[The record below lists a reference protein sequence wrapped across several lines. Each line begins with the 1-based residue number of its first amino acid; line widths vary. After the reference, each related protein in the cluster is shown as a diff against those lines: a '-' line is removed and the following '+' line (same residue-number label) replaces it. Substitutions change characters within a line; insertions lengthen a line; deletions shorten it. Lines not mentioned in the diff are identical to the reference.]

1 MQFFKFIILLLL
13 ISFLNA
19 CSKDKIKESQIIEK
33 DLDLQVLEAYQEGL
47 ASLEEGDVIFAAKK
61 FNEAEILF
69 PQSIWAPKSA
79 LMAAYSYYS
88 QDYYGDAIAEL
99 DRFIKIY
106 PYDKN
111 LDYAY
116 YLLGTSHYEQIVNEE
131 KDLQSITEAKKNFTI
146 VINNF
151 PKTEYS
157 LDANFKLDLINQ
169 VLASKEMYI
178 GRYYFEKK
186 KWIASINRFLNVIN
200 NYNETIY
207 TEEALYRLVEM
218 YYILGLESESKK
230 YAQLLGYNYNSSEW
244 YKKSYKLFNASYEEK
259 EKKIKNNKSKIIQ
272 KVKSLLNWD
281 EKNPNRNTI

>member
-1 MQFFKFIILLLL
+1 MQYFKFIILLIL

-19 CSKDKIKESQIIEK
+19 CSKDKIKKSQIIEK

-47 ASLEEGDVIFAAKK
+47 TSLEKGDVLFAAKK

-116 YLLGTSHYEQIVNEE
+116 YLLGTSYYEQIVNEE
-131 KDLQSITEAKKNFTI
+131 KDLQSMTEAKKNFTI
-146 VINNF
+146 VINKF

-169 VLASKEMYI
+169 ILASKEMYI

-200 NYNETIY
+200 DYNETIY
-207 TEEALYRLVEM
+207 TEEALYRLVEL

-272 KVKSLLNWD
+272 KVKSLLN
-281 EKNPNRNTI
+281 

>member
-1 MQFFKFIILLLL
+1 MHNYKFIILLLL
-13 ISFLNA
+13 FFFLNA
-19 CSKDKIKESQIIEK
+19 CSKDKIKDSQLNQK
-33 DLDLQVLEAYQEGL
+33 NLDSQVLEAYQEGL
-47 ASLEEGDVIFAAKK
+47 KSLRGGDVLFAAKK

-88 QDYYGDAIAEL
+88 QDYYSDAIAEL

-106 PYDKN
+106 PYNKN

-116 YLLGTSHYEQIVNEE
+116 YLLGTSYYEQIVNEE
-131 KDLQSITEAKKNFTI
+131 KDLQSMMQAKKNFTT
-146 VINNF
+146 VVDKF

-157 LDANFKLDLINQ
+157 LDAEFKLDLIDQ
-169 VLASKEMYI
+169 ILASKEMYI

-186 KWIASINRFLNVIN
+186 KWIPSINRFLNVVN
-200 NYNETIY
+200 YYNETIY

-230 YAQLLGYNYNSSEW
+230 FAQLLGYNYNSSEW
-244 YKKSYKLFNASYEEK
+244 YKKSYKLFVASYKEK
-259 EKKIKNNKSKIIQ
+259 ENVIKKDKSKLLQ
-272 KVKSLLNWD
+272 KVKSLLD
-281 EKNPNRNTI
+281 

>member
-47 ASLEEGDVIFAAKK
+47 TSLEEGDVLFAAKR

-131 KDLQSITEAKKNFTI
+131 KDLQSMMEAKKNFTT
-146 VINNF
+146 VVNKF

-169 VLASKEMYI
+169 ILASKEMYI

-200 NYNETIY
+200 DYNETIY

-259 EKKIKNNKSKIIQ
+259 EKKIKNNRSKIIQ
-272 KVKSLLNWD
+272 KVKSLLN
-281 EKNPNRNTI
+281 

>member
-1 MQFFKFIILLLL
+1 MQYFKFILLLLL

-19 CSKDKIKESQIIEK
+19 CSKDKIKKSQIIEK

-47 ASLEEGDVIFAAKK
+47 TSLEEGDVLFAAKK

-116 YLLGTSHYEQIVNEE
+116 YLLATSYYEQIVNEE
-131 KDLQSITEAKKNFTI
+131 KDLQSMTEAKKNFTI
-146 VINNF
+146 VINKF

-169 VLASKEMYI
+169 ILASKEMYI

-200 NYNETIY
+200 DYNETIY

-272 KVKSLLNWD
+272 KVKSLLN
-281 EKNPNRNTI
+281 

>member
-1 MQFFKFIILLLL
+1 MQYFKFIILLIL

-19 CSKDKIKESQIIEK
+19 CSKDKIKKSQIIEK
-33 DLDLQVLEAYQEGL
+33 DLNLQVLEAYQEGL
-47 ASLEEGDVIFAAKK
+47 TSLEEGDVLFAAKK

-116 YLLGTSHYEQIVNEE
+116 YLLATSYYEQIVNEE
-131 KDLQSITEAKKNFTI
+131 KDLQSMTEAKKNFTI
-146 VINNF
+146 IVNKF
-151 PKTEYS
+151 PKTDYS
-157 LDANFKLDLINQ
+157 LDANFKLDLIDQ
-169 VLASKEMYI
+169 ILASKEMYI

-186 KWIASINRFLNVIN
+186 KMDCIN
-200 NYNETIY
+200 
-207 TEEALYRLVEM
+207 
-218 YYILGLESESKK
+218 K
-230 YAQLLGYNYNSSEW
+230 
-244 YKKSYKLFNASYEEK
+244 
-259 EKKIKNNKSKIIQ
+259 
-272 KVKSLLNWD
+272 
-281 EKNPNRNTI
+281 

>member
-1 MQFFKFIILLLL
+1 MDNYKFIILLLV
-13 ISFLNA
+13 IFFING
-19 CSKDKIKESQIIEK
+19 CSKDKIKESQLNEK
-33 DLDLQVLEAYQEGL
+33 NLDLQVLEAYQEGL
-47 ASLEEGDVIFAAKK
+47 ASLKGGDVLFAAKK

-69 PQSIWAPKSA
+69 PQSLWAPKSA

-106 PYDKN
+106 TYDKN

-116 YLLGTSHYEQIVNEE
+116 YLLGISHYEQIVSEE
-131 KDLQSITEAKKNFTI
+131 KDLQSIIEAKKNFTI
-146 VINNF
+146 VVNEY

-157 LDANFKLDLINQ
+157 LDAKFKLDLINQ
-169 VLASKEMYI
+169 ILASKEMYI
-178 GRYYFEKK
+178 GRYYFQKQ
-186 KWIASINRFLNVIN
+186 KWIPSINRFLTVVNY
-200 NYNETIY
+200 YNETIY

-244 YKKSYKLFNASYEEK
+244 YKKSYKLFNATYKEK
-259 EKKIKNNKSKIIQ
+259 EIVIKNDKKKIIQ
-272 KVKSLLNWD
+272 KVKYLFD
-281 EKNPNRNTI
+281 

>member
-1 MQFFKFIILLLL
+1 MQYFKFIILLIL

-19 CSKDKIKESQIIEK
+19 CSKDKIKKSQIIEK

-47 ASLEEGDVIFAAKK
+47 TSLEEGDVLFAAKK

-116 YLLGTSHYEQIVNEE
+116 YLLATSYYEQIVNEE
-131 KDLQSITEAKKNFTI
+131 KDLQSMTEAKKNFTI
-146 VINNF
+146 VINKF

-169 VLASKEMYI
+169 ILASKEMYI

-200 NYNETIY
+200 DYNETIY

-230 YAQLLGYNYNSSEW
+230 YAQLLGYNYNSTEW
-244 YKKSYKLFNASYEEK
+244 
-259 EKKIKNNKSKIIQ
+259 
-272 KVKSLLNWD
+272 
-281 EKNPNRNTI
+281 

>member
-1 MQFFKFIILLLL
+1 MQYFKFILLLLL

-47 ASLEEGDVIFAAKK
+47 ASLGEGDVLFAAKK

-116 YLLGTSHYEQIVNEE
+116 YLLATSYYEQIVNEE
-131 KDLQSITEAKKNFTI
+131 KDLQSMTEAKKNFTI
-146 VINNF
+146 VINKF

-169 VLASKEMYI
+169 ILASKEMYI

-200 NYNETIY
+200 DYNETIY

-272 KVKSLLNWD
+272 KVKSLLN
-281 EKNPNRNTI
+281 

>member
-1 MQFFKFIILLLL
+1 MQYFKFIILLLL

-47 ASLEEGDVIFAAKK
+47 TSLEEGDVLFAAKK

-116 YLLGTSHYEQIVNEE
+116 YLLATSYYEQIVNEE
-131 KDLQSITEAKKNFTI
+131 KDLQSMTEAKKNFTI
-146 VINNF
+146 VINKF

-169 VLASKEMYI
+169 ILASKEMYI

-200 NYNETIY
+200 DYNETIY

-272 KVKSLLNWD
+272 KVKSLLN
-281 EKNPNRNTI
+281 

>member
-1 MQFFKFIILLLL
+1 MDNYKFIILL
-13 ISFLNA
+13 IVIFFLNGCA
-19 CSKDKIKESQIIEK
+19 KDKIKESQINQK
-33 DLDLQVLEAYQEGL
+33 NLDLQVLEAYEEGL
-47 ASLEEGDVIFAAKK
+47 KSLKVGDVLFAAKK

-116 YLLGTSHYEQIVNEE
+116 YLLGTSYYEQIVNEE
-131 KDLQSITEAKKNFTI
+131 KDMQSMMEAKKNFTTL
-146 VINNF
+146 VNEF

-157 LDANFKLDLINQ
+157 LDANFKLDLIDQ
-169 VLASKEMYI
+169 ILASKEMYI

-186 KWIASINRFLNVIN
+186 KWIASINRFSNVVN
-200 NYNETIY
+200 YYNETIY

-244 YKKSYKLFNASYEEK
+244 YKKSYKLFNASYKEE
-259 EKKIKNNKSKIIQ
+259 ENVIKNNKSKLFQ
-272 KVKSLLNWD
+272 KVKSLLD
-281 EKNPNRNTI
+281 

>member
-19 CSKDKIKESQIIEK
+19 CSKDKIKKSQIIEK

-131 KDLQSITEAKKNFTI
+131 KDLQSMTEAKKNFTI

-169 VLASKEMYI
+169 ILASKEMYI

-200 NYNETIY
+200 DYNETIY

-272 KVKSLLNWD
+272 KVKSLLN
-281 EKNPNRNTI
+281 

>member
-1 MQFFKFIILLLL
+1 MQYFKFIILLIL

-19 CSKDKIKESQIIEK
+19 CSKDKIKKSQIIEK

-47 ASLEEGDVIFAAKK
+47 TSLEGGDVLFAAKK

-116 YLLGTSHYEQIVNEE
+116 YLLATSYYEQIVNEE
-131 KDLQSITEAKKNFTI
+131 KDLQSMTEAKKNFTI
-146 VINNF
+146 VINKF

-169 VLASKEMYI
+169 ILASKEMYI

-200 NYNETIY
+200 DYNETIY

-272 KVKSLLNWD
+272 KVKSLLN
-281 EKNPNRNTI
+281 

>member
-1 MQFFKFIILLLL
+1 MIELYNEGYTE
-13 ISFLNA
+13 FLN
-19 CSKDKIKESQIIEK
+19 
-33 DLDLQVLEAYQEGL
+33 
-47 ASLEEGDVIFAAKK
+47 GDTLYAAKK

-69 PQSIWAPKSA
+69 PQSLWAPKSA

-106 PYDKN
+106 TYDKN

-116 YLLGTSHYEQIVNEE
+116 YLLGISHYEQIVSEE
-131 KDLQSITEAKKNFTI
+131 KDLQSIIEAKKNFTI
-146 VINNF
+146 VVNEY

-157 LDANFKLDLINQ
+157 LDAKFKLDLINQ
-169 VLASKEMYI
+169 ILASKEMYI
-178 GRYYFEKK
+178 GRYYFQKQ
-186 KWIASINRFLNVIN
+186 KWIPSINRFLTVVNY
-200 NYNETIY
+200 YNETIY

-244 YKKSYKLFNASYEEK
+244 YKKSYKLFNATYKEK
-259 EKKIKNNKSKIIQ
+259 EIVIKNDKKKILQ
-272 KVKSLLNWD
+272 KVKSLFD
-281 EKNPNRNTI
+281 

>member
-1 MQFFKFIILLLL
+1 MQYFKFFILLIL

-19 CSKDKIKESQIIEK
+19 CSKDKIKKSQIIEK

-47 ASLEEGDVIFAAKK
+47 TSLEKGDVLFAAKK

-116 YLLGTSHYEQIVNEE
+116 YLLATSYYEQIVNEE
-131 KDLQSITEAKKNFTI
+131 KDLQSMTEAKKNFTI
-146 VINNF
+146 VINKF

-169 VLASKEMYI
+169 ILASKEMYI
-178 GRYYFEKK
+178 GRYYFEKQ

-200 NYNETIY
+200 DYNETIY

-218 YYILGLESESKK
+218 YYILGLELESKK

-272 KVKSLLNWD
+272 KVKSLLN
-281 EKNPNRNTI
+281 

>member
-1 MQFFKFIILLLL
+1 MQYFKFIILLIL

-19 CSKDKIKESQIIEK
+19 CSKDKIKKSQIIEK

-47 ASLEEGDVIFAAKK
+47 TSLEEGDVLFAAKK

-79 LMAAYSYYS
+79 LMAAYSYYR

-116 YLLGTSHYEQIVNEE
+116 YLLATSYYEQIVNEE
-131 KDLQSITEAKKNFTI
+131 KDLQSMTEAKKNFTI
-146 VINNF
+146 VINKF

-169 VLASKEMYI
+169 ILASKEMYI

-200 NYNETIY
+200 DYNETIY
-207 TEEALYRLVEM
+207 VEEALYRLVEM

-272 KVKSLLNWD
+272 KVKSLLN
-281 EKNPNRNTI
+281 